1 MRVIKLRGAGES
13 LGGRNMLS
21 SIAGTDL
28 PYQAEIRPIGRGTYA
43 ESVAEARR
51 RLREIDAEG
60 EPYVLVGYSLG
71 AAAAGDFVQYDRPRN
86 CKGIV
91 LLSDPKRHA
100 NQVSHKGVPRNHWGI
115 AGQRLITHVQ
125 CYSYTIPDD
134 PISALPGDNG
144 MRQIAQQVTRLQQP
158 LPARWWDAGYT
169 IHWLL
174 KYTTGG
180 RHVAYGSER
189 INGTTYLASVKAM
202 VEGLAR

>member
-1 MRVIKLRGAGES
+1 MKVFKLRGAGES
-13 LGGRNMLS
+13 LTGSNMLS
-21 SIAGTDL
+21 SIPGTDL
-28 PYQAEIRPIGRGTYA
+28 PYLAEIRPIGIHSYA
-43 ESVAEARR
+43 ESVRDART
-51 RLREIDAEG
+51 RLAAIDAEG

-71 AAAAGDFVQYDRPRN
+71 AAAAGDFAQYDRPRN

-100 NQVSHKGVPRNHWGI
+100 NQVSHKGVPKGHWGI
-115 AGQRLITHVQ
+115 AGQRFIDRVP

-134 PISALPGDNG
+134 PISSLPGDNG
-144 MRQIAQQVTRLQQP
+144 MRQIAQQVTGLTQP

-180 RHVAYGSER
+180 RHTAYGAEQ
-189 INGTTYLASVKAM
+189 INGSTYLQSVKAM

>member
-1 MRVIKLRGAGES
+1 MKVYKLRGAGEA

-28 PYQAEIRPIGRGTYA
+28 PYQAEIRPIGLGTYA
-43 ESVAEARR
+43 ESVADARR
-51 RLREIDAEG
+51 RLREIDAAG

-100 NQVSHKGVPRNHWGI
+100 NQVSHKGVPKNHWGI
-115 AGQRLITHVQ
+115 AGQRFIDRAP

-134 PISALPGDNG
+134 PISACPGDNG
-144 MRQIAQQVTRLQQP
+144 MRQIATRITGIPQDPGQ
-158 LPARWWDAGYT
+158 WWNAGYT
-169 IHWLL
+169 LQWLW
-174 KYTTGG
+174 KYVAGG
-180 RHVAYGSER
+180 RHTDYGTER
-189 INGTTYLASVKAM
+189 INGSTYLQSVKTM

>member
-1 MRVIKLRGAGES
+1 MKVIKLRGAGES
-13 LGGRNMLS
+13 LTGRNMLS
-21 SIAGTDL
+21 SIAGDNL
-28 PYQAEIRPIGRGTYA
+28 PYLAEIRPIGTHTYA
-43 ESVAEARR
+43 ESVKDARVQLAAVEASG
-51 RLREIDAEG
+51 D
-60 EPYVLVGYSLG
+60 PYVLVGYSLG

-100 NQVSHKGVPRNHWGI
+100 NQVSHKGVPKSHWGI
-115 AGQRLITHVQ
+115 AGQRFIDRVP

-144 MRQIAQQVTRLQQP
+144 MRQIAQQVTGLMQP
-158 LPARWWDAGYT
+158 LPARWWDAGFT
-169 IHWLL
+169 LHWLL
-174 KYTTGG
+174 KYTTHG

-189 INGTTYLASVKAM
+189 INGVSYLQSVKAM